1 MPRLVRRVAPGVTEL
16 HSTNCARSTRGGR
29 RCTCTPSYVAEA
41 RSHGQRL
48 AKAFPTQDEALAWL
62 IDVRAARL
70 QGRLP
75 ELTRRAAPSLE
86 NHARDFLRRARA
98 GKVLNRSRKRY
109 AAATIE
115 GYETALRLRV
125 LDVVEPRTGIRL
137 GDLRVDALDG
147 RAAQRAV
154 DEIAAAAGA
163 ARARTAGAALSAVLA
178 DAFAAGLRDE
188 PPPRLQLPPPPPRR
202 TRLVDESLLERLRAA
217 AAADDKK
224 RKRSLAVPLVDLLA
238 ATGLRVSELLALV
251 WGPDGLDLDADPPTA
266 HIAEAKTAAGV
277 RDVLLDKETAAV
289 MKRHRLATGRP
300 RDGQAGV
307 RGREGTAAVALGSR
321 PGNAQPTGEGGEGR
335 QARPAHV
342 PARARVGA
350 RARERAGYRGGG
362 AARPRGRRRAL
373 AEDVCAR
380 GPVRPGRRAGRSRA
394 NAEGAEACRPTSRR
408 RAESELTLR
417 DRLLQGRCC

>member
-1 MPRLVRRVAPGVTEL
+1 
-16 HSTNCARSTRGGR
+16 
-29 RCTCTPSYVAEA
+29 VAEA

-75 ELTRRAAPSLE
+75 ELTRRSAPSLE
-86 NHARDFLRRARA
+86 DHARDFLRRARS

-109 AAATIE
+109 AASTIE

-125 LDVVEPRTGIRL
+125 LEVVEPRTGIRL

-188 PPPRLQLPPPPPRR
+188 
-202 TRLVDESLLERLRAA
+202 RLRAA
-217 AAADDKK
+217 AVADDAK
-224 RKRSLAVPLVDLLA
+224 RKRSLAVPLVDMLA

-266 HIAEAKTAAGV
+266 HVGEAKTAAGV

-300 RDGQAGV
+300 RDGRPVFADKNGRPLSRSGRV
-307 RGREGTAAVALGSR
+307 RATLSRLAKEAKVDKLGPHMFRHGHASELARANVPATAAAARLGHADGGALWLRTYAHASRADQVAALDALAR
-321 PGNAQPTGEGGEGR
+321 TRKAR
-335 QARPAHV
+335 RPA
-342 PARARVGA
+342 A
-350 RARERAGYRGGG
+350 
-362 AARPRGRRRAL
+362 
-373 AEDVCAR
+373 
-380 GPVRPGRRAGRSRA
+380 RRAG
-394 NAEGAEACRPTSRR
+394 
-408 RAESELTLR
+408 
-417 DRLLQGRCC
+417 D

>member
-1 MPRLVRRVAPGVTEL
+1 MSRFVRRVAPGVTEL
-16 HSTNCARSTRGGR
+16 HSTHCARSTRGGR

-75 ELTRRAAPSLE
+75 ELTRRSAPSLE
-86 NHARDFLRRARA
+86 DHARDFLRRARS

-109 AAATIE
+109 AASTIE

-154 DEIAAAAGA
+154 DEIAAAASA
-163 ARARTAGAALSAVLA
+163 ARARTAGAALSAVLD

-188 PPPRLQLPPPPPRR
+188 PPPRLRLPPPPPRR
-202 TRLVDESLLERLRAA
+202 TRFVDESLLERLRAA
-217 AAADDKK
+217 AVADDAK
-224 RKRSLAVPLVDLLA
+224 RKRSLAVPLVEMLA

-266 HIAEAKTAAGV
+266 HVGEAKTPAGV

-300 RDGQAGV
+300 RDGRPVFADKNGRPLSRSGRV
-307 RGREGTAAVALGSR
+307 RATLSRLAKEAKVEKLGPHMFRHGHASELARANVPASAAAARLGHADGGALWLRTYAHADRDDQVAALD
-321 PGNAQPTGEGGEGR
+321 ALA
-335 QARPAHV
+335 QARKLRKPTV
-342 PARARVGA
+342 
-350 RARERAGYRGGG
+350 
-362 AARPRGRRRAL
+362 
-373 AEDVCAR
+373 
-380 GPVRPGRRAGRSRA
+380 RRAGDQQ
-394 NAEGAEACRPTSRR
+394 
-408 RAESELTLR
+408 SET
-417 DRLLQGRCC
+417 